1 MKIIETRYFL
11 TFFIFRFFEKTKF
24 MTEILIFVKNAEPDI
39 HIVHEI
45 PENDYTDSKV
55 MKLIILNMDEHIPS
69 FQTVMKDFKIKMVN
83 VFSFF
88 EKIFLRNSKFEKMSI
103 FLLFQIIQDH
113 FRSRFGKQIRERIWG
128 RCEICS
134 ECLEEIRLF
143 KGEKPYNLMSI
154 FSAEDISDLN
164 LNMIKGC
171 AVFKNHR
178 H

>member
-83 VFSFF
+83 IFSFF
-88 EKIFLRNSKFEKMSI
+88 EKIFFGK
-103 FLLFQIIQDH
+103 FQI
-113 FRSRFGKQIRERIWG
+113 
-128 RCEICS
+128 
-134 ECLEEIRLF
+134 
-143 KGEKPYNLMSI
+143 
-154 FSAEDISDLN
+154 
-164 LNMIKGC
+164 
-171 AVFKNHR
+171 
-178 H
+178 